1 MRKVIVLSSCF
12 PEDMDSEARNTLMV
26 SRLVYL
32 LVLYLACFLSSKSF
46 FLFLLQAAAD
56 KCVSVEFLL
65 LDEKASHLSYT
76 QEKTNRFLRCLSDL
90 DNCSFQTCIPGSF
103 QITGCFSF
111 TFSGVVFLCSLEIFT
126 DQFNHLNLLSVIM
139 RQHKDSSH
147 ISGDRILIHLMNFRW
162 KITSWP

>member
-126 DQFNHLNLLSVIM
+126 D
-139 RQHKDSSH
+139 
-147 ISGDRILIHLMNFRW
+147 
-162 KITSWP
+162 